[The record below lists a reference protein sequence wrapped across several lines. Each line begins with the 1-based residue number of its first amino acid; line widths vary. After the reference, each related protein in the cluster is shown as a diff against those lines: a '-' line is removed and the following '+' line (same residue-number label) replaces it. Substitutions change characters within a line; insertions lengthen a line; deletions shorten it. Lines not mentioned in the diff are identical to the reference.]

1 MGSFSHDYVYQFVT
15 PLQPQASIPYELQ
28 LGHIHCRWFHGT
40 LEQKGLST
48 DVCGCLWIWAMGHK
62 NVNVWQEL
70 SSLFTNPESEAKEI
84 LPQLICGVNHPDC
97 LHKQSNTHWTNPI
110 RKLAFWA
117 GIAGTFLDLVDVP
130 SSPNGGPQNS
140 KPLTQHRHF
149 SYSSL
154 WGKLTVT
161 NLCRV
166 EAWV

>member
-97 LHKQSNTHWTNPI
+97 LSQAIKHPLNKSNTKAGFLGRDSRNIPGSGGCALISQWRAAKFETPNSTSPFFIFLTLRQTN
-110 RKLAFWA
+110 
-117 GIAGTFLDLVDVP
+117 
-130 SSPNGGPQNS
+130 SN
-140 KPLTQHRHF
+140 
-149 SYSSL
+149 
-154 WGKLTVT
+154 
-161 NLCRV
+161 
-166 EAWV
+166 